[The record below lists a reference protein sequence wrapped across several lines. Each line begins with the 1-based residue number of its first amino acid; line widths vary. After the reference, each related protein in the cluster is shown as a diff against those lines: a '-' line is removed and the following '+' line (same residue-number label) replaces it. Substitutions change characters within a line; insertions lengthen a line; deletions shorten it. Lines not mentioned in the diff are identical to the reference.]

1 MKTNHQWTRRDTNGH
16 EWTRRDTKTDGP
28 PSTTSGAKTRLQFCD
43 LGVTRSWDDG
53 FLGARASRPHKA
65 WRSLGHLPHLDQP
78 GTAPWLC
85 FGLADAVPADR
96 VAACLQH
103 RTEVQRRPMGQDA
116 GGTPALPGDAVGGVW
131 RVTSQKADVHPLG
144 NSRLPGKRRWGRSA
158 TPPTP
163 CPHGAPCPR
172 ALHGFQAADPAG
184 GCLGTSTK
192 THCPLCPPVSCQE
205 EISKSAQNT
214 PQVGR
219 LSRKSLQMELIRSVN
234 PGLCP
239 TR

>member
-1 MKTNHQWTRRDTNGH
+1 MLNASIKSLSTIHLAAPPPCRADHSRKNSRSLMKMNH
-16 EWTRRDTKTDGP
+16 EWTRIDTKTDGP
-28 PSTTSGAKTRLQFCD
+28 PSTASGTKMLLQFSD
-43 LGVTRSWDDG
+43 LVVTMSWDEG
-53 FLGARASRPHKA
+53 FLGARASRPHQA
-65 WRSLGHLPHLDQP
+65 WHSLGHLPHLDQP
-78 GTAPWLC
+78 ATAPWVS

-96 VAACLQH
+96 VAAYSIARKLSAG
-103 RTEVQRRPMGQDA
+103 QRDRMRAGRP
-116 GGTPALPGDAVGGVW
+116 
-131 RVTSQKADVHPLG
+131 RSQG
-144 NSRLPGKRRWGRSA
+144 N
-158 TPPTP
+158 TPTP
-163 CPHGAPCPR
+163 RPHGAPSPR

-219 LSRKSLQMELIRSVN
+219 LSRKSLEMELIRSVN